1 MPKKNTNQV
10 QGKLETVQ
18 TGPITVDKS
27 GDVVIKINAKPGAKN
42 NNITDI
48 SSDGIG
54 IQINAPP
61 TDGEANAELIKYLSK
76 VLGLRKSDLSLDR
89 NIQLKNDKVAD
100 WYKWIINTIVFNVY
114 IECLMDQLKEVDWF
128 RAVLIS
134 PFWGIS

>member
-1 MPKKNTNQV
+1 MRFFNSTLFPTKIIKIMPKKNTKQV
-10 QGKLETVQ
+10 PGKLEAVQ
-18 TGPITVDKS
+18 TGPITIDKS

-54 IQINAPP
+54 VQINAPP

-89 NIQLKNDKVAD
+89 GSRSRNKILIVHNTSLGVEGITEKINEEINDK
-100 WYKWIINTIVFNVY
+100 
-114 IECLMDQLKEVDWF
+114 
-128 RAVLIS
+128 
-134 PFWGIS
+134 

>member
-1 MPKKNTNQV
+1 MPKKNTKQV
-10 QGKLETVQ
+10 PGKLEAVQ
-18 TGPITVDKS
+18 TGPITIDKS

-54 IQINAPP
+54 VQINAPP

-89 NIQLKNDKVAD
+89 GSRSRNKILIVHNTSLGVEGITEKINEEINDK
-100 WYKWIINTIVFNVY
+100 
-114 IECLMDQLKEVDWF
+114 
-128 RAVLIS
+128 
-134 PFWGIS
+134 

>member
-1 MPKKNTNQV
+1 MRFFNATLFPTKIIKIMPKKNTKQV

-54 IQINAPP
+54 VQINAPP

-89 NIQLKNDKVAD
+89 GSRSRNKILIVHNTSLGIEGITEKINEEINDK
-100 WYKWIINTIVFNVY
+100 
-114 IECLMDQLKEVDWF
+114 
-128 RAVLIS
+128 
-134 PFWGIS
+134 